1 MDIQDNVQLEQ
12 SNEILNL
19 FEKLQIFDDNMIV
32 DSVKELS
39 FPRNG
44 ELRNNEICFYKIK
57 QLPLTKSIQEE
68 KLLKMFYY
76 Q

>member
-57 QLPLTKSIQEE
+57 
-68 KLLKMFYY
+68 
-76 Q
+76 